1 MNKTNQLSMDSSI
14 LYRCSQKYVDR
25 ALDEFQIGAGQLPL
39 LILIY
44 ENENITM
51 NGLAK
56 KGFYDKGTIT
66 KAIQRL
72 EEQGYVQSVSQDND
86 KRVRGLQTTIKTKE
100 VISRL
105 YMIRRQWWETIMDG
119 LSDQEIK
126 LFGQLQEKL
135 VKKAVEAT
143 EPTNTEVN
151 IFGLQKLTLLDY
163 PGKVAST
170 IFTGGCNFR
179 CPFCQN
185 SDLVFM
191 PENLSQIPKSAVL
204 EFLKKRQGV
213 LEGICISGG
222 EPMLEPGLESFLQEI
237 QALGFKTKLDTNGSF
252 PDRLKE
258 LIEQGLIDMVALD
271 VKNSPARYGETIGIT
286 TFDMTPILESVEYLK
301 HCDIEV
307 EFRTTVVQE
316 FHTLQDLLVIG
327 KWLKGAKRYVLQSFV
342 DSQRVILP
350 GLHGYTKQELLQFA
364 SLLQPFV
371 QHVEVRG

>member
-1 MNKTNQLSMDSSI
+1 
-14 LYRCSQKYVDR
+14 
-25 ALDEFQIGAGQLPL
+25 
-39 LILIY
+39 
-44 ENENITM
+44 
-51 NGLAK
+51 
-56 KGFYDKGTIT
+56 
-66 KAIQRL
+66 
-72 EEQGYVQSVSQDND
+72 
-86 KRVRGLQTTIKTKE
+86 
-100 VISRL
+100 
-105 YMIRRQWWETIMDG
+105 
-119 LSDQEIK
+119 
-126 LFGQLQEKL
+126 
-135 VKKAVEAT
+135 
-143 EPTNTEVN
+143 
-151 IFGLQKLTLLDY
+151 
-163 PGKVAST
+163 
-170 IFTGGCNFR
+170 
-179 CPFCQN
+179 
-185 SDLVFM
+185 
-191 PENLSQIPKSAVL
+191 
-204 EFLKKRQGV
+204 
-213 LEGICISGG
+213 
-222 EPMLEPGLESFLQEI
+222 MLEPGLESFLQEI